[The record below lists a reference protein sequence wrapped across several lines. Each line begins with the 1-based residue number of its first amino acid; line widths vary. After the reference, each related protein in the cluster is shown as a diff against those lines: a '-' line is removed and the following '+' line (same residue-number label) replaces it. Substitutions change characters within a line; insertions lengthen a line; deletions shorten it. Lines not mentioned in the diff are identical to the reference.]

1 MPDMHIY
8 RLLKHAREKEK
19 NTPVPDM
26 HIYRLLKHA
35 REKEKNTPVPDMRI
49 NVAEMCNRKGKKD
62 HINARNVLK
71 CCRNVQAKKKEHINA
86 RNPHSSVC
94 SCHNSN
100 FPTGTIK

>member
-8 RLLKHAREKEK
+8 MLLKHAREKEK

-35 REKEKNTPVPDMRI
+35 REKEKNTPVPDMHI

-71 CCRNVQAKKKEHINA
+71 CCRNVQAKKENTLMLEIHIHLFVLATTQIFLLA
-86 RNPHSSVC
+86 R
-94 SCHNSN
+94 
-100 FPTGTIK
+100 